1 MQAYEAIF
9 QTISMRS
16 FSSIWY
22 WLVVIGLWM
31 WTAQRVLGVPL
42 DLIMHVHRH
51 PEDDHAARDLNDLL
65 RVNARR
71 MGKMPGVLNVGV
83 AAFLLSAIVALAVAG
98 LETAQAVACIAV
110 PMAAVVLLRI
120 RLARRVLDMGTIA
133 ATKALIW
140 HRMFVQ
146 MIAMVSI
153 FSTSVWGMF
162 RNLGLAVLN

>member
-1 MQAYEAIF
+1 
-9 QTISMRS
+9 MRS

-22 WLVVIGLWM
+22 WLVVVGLWM

-51 PEDDHAARDLNDLL
+51 PEDERAERDMRDLL
-65 RVNARR
+65 RVNAERAAAV
-71 MGKMPGVLNVGV
+71 PGVLNVAV
-83 AAFLLSAIVALAVAG
+83 AAFLLSAIVALSFAG
-98 LETAQAVACIAV
+98 LEMAQAVACIAV
-110 PMAAVVLLRI
+110 PMAVVVLLRM
-120 RLARRVLDMGTIA
+120 RLARRISGMGTIA

-153 FSTSVWGMF
+153 FSTAVWGMF